1 MHKIMKSSTTK
12 TIVVCLTADNIS
24 EHEIDLNLFED
35 PYIEA
40 ATRAIESN
48 RRNEAA
54 IIRPITQC
62 WDKTTPKKIEMV
74 NSYWILLNA
83 ARHTMAEILR
93 DKFRMQHKI
102 DLAKEPLHGRRN
114 TK

>member
-1 MHKIMKSSTTK
+1 MQKTMKSSTTK

-24 EHEIDLNLFED
+24 EHEIDLTLFED

-40 ATRAIESN
+40 ATRAIECNKSN
-48 RRNEAA
+48 QAA
-54 IIRPITQC
+54 IIRPVTQC
-62 WDKTTPKKIEMV
+62 WDKSTPKKVEMV

-83 ARHTMAEILR
+83 SRHSMAEILR

-102 DLAKEPLHGRRN
+102 SAIL
-114 TK
+114 